1 MITRSLCPVCYKVI
15 EADVALGAV
24 VHMIKICP
32 EHGYFVGMVERDPEW
47 YLWCLQQKCKS
58 FYDGYMIDVTSRCNL
73 RCKYCYYPCN
83 GSDRP
88 KEDII
93 AEASDHA
100 YDAPFILTGG
110 EPTLHPDL
118 PEIVRRLNIM
128 GETWLLTNGVKL
140 TEGDLFEQLCTAGI
154 RSGSVAAIALSFHKE
169 GNGADRRVLEMARE
183 RGMKIGSSFWVIDD
197 VAQIDEAVN
206 TYREFKDVLCS
217 MRIKAASSLWN
228 TKETAAK
235 IFVSDM
241 LKYMKKMNVMLNAKG
256 NNKLNYA
263 NVTVEE
269 MDIKL
274 VSWYDR
280 SNVDLNDINCPPY
293 YRALDG
299 TVNNLVTTGLINE
312 GISRS

>member
-1 MITRSLCPVCYKVI
+1 MCYKTI
-15 EADVALGAV
+15 EADVALGTV

-32 EHGYFVGMVERDPEW
+32 EHGCFVGMVERDPEW
-47 YLWCLQQKCKS
+47 YLWCLQQKCKTL
-58 FYDGYMIDVTSRCNL
+58 YDGYMIDVTSRCNL
-73 RCKYCYYPCN
+73 KCKYCYYPCN
-83 GSDRP
+83 GSDRL

-93 AEASDHA
+93 AEASDRA

-118 PEIVRRLNIM
+118 LEIIRRLKVM

-140 TEGDLFEQLCTAGI
+140 LEDGLFDGLLDAGL
-154 RSGSVAAIALSFHKE
+154 RMDGMAAIALSFHKE
-169 GNGADRRVLEMARE
+169 SGGKDRQVLELARE
-183 RGMKIGSSFWVIDD
+183 RGVKIGSSFWVIDD
-197 VAQIDEAVN
+197 VAQIDEAVE

-217 MRIKAASSLWN
+217 MRIKAASPLWS
-228 TKETAAK
+228 TKETVAK

-241 LKYMKKMNVMLNAKG
+241 LKYMKKFGATINAKE
-256 NNKLNYA
+256 NNKLSYA
-263 NVTVEE
+263 NLIVED

-274 VSWYDR
+274 VSWYDK

-293 YRALDG
+293 YRAKDG

-312 GISRS
+312 GLTR